1 MRISKFLFDRVLHEG
16 LDIKVLKPEKVTTP
30 PHKRKKPLCF
40 GFLFVFDVASST
52 NQRIRGFRRG
62 FLQAQALNDGVQQ
75 EELPRRWT
83 GRLVDTL
90 RVQSFQVGV
99 EEVESLMSLEVWCE
113 DVMYKQLDK
122 ESSTPS
128 MMRGIYE
135 KSSHFSFPSGVA
147 NGLVST
153 CMVPEKPRNSGTSKK
168 ITRSVATSLTAAG
181 GKPLLWPGFG

>member
-1 MRISKFLFDRVLHEG
+1 MLVPSKVWLIIWDQDHRFGILVTFLVSQSIKFSVSNLNQHILMRISKFLFDRVLHEG
-16 LDIKVLKPEKVTTP
+16 LDIKVLKPEKVTPP

-135 KSSHFSFPSGVA
+135 NKS
-147 NGLVST
+147 
-153 CMVPEKPRNSGTSKK
+153 
-168 ITRSVATSLTAAG
+168 
-181 GKPLLWPGFG
+181 

>member
-16 LDIKVLKPEKVTTP
+16 LGTKVLKPEKVTP
-30 PHKRKKPLCF
+30 PQKKMPLCF
-40 GFLFVFDVASST
+40 GFLFVFDVAAST

-99 EEVESLMSLEVWCE
+99 EEVSFRICLKLDELRSLV
-113 DVMYKQLDK
+113 
-122 ESSTPS
+122 
-128 MMRGIYE
+128 
-135 KSSHFSFPSGVA
+135 
-147 NGLVST
+147 
-153 CMVPEKPRNSGTSKK
+153 
-168 ITRSVATSLTAAG
+168 
-181 GKPLLWPGFG
+181 